1 MNLDLKHFNS
11 FTNDIIVVDG
21 FWGGGKSVIT
31 SLIGSLERVEKK
43 KVEHVYEYVCIAHS
57 AGKMDEDAAKA
68 FLKIYADLS
77 QYNNLIGREV
87 NLRWSDDSGFKN
99 NPGSLAYLKRL
110 FHPGGD
116 KVAEQISTEN
126 LALLIASHELLSVS
140 SLLYSAYGSRLK
152 LIEVVRHPI
161 HLFNNVSAYTATFE
175 RSREFTLSFELN
187 GVKIPW
193 FAASWAEEFTKA
205 SITDRALLSVARMQ
219 DSMLKA
225 IDEINAAGQPMLV
238 VSFEDSVLNT
248 EKSIKLLEQFLDRP
262 RTKRT
267 KRVLKQQNL
276 PRTQISAGK
285 ATSSFS
291 FNSDS
296 STSEA
301 EIYKKIA
308 NEITATGS
316 PSAVQE
322 FKSAI
327 SKYNLRWPSPLAALE
342 KTWV

>member
-1 MNLDLKHFNS
+1 
-11 FTNDIIVVDG
+11 
-21 FWGGGKSVIT
+21 
-31 SLIGSLERVEKK
+31 
-43 KVEHVYEYVCIAHS
+43 
-57 AGKMDEDAAKA
+57 
-68 FLKIYADLS
+68 
-77 QYNNLIGREV
+77 
-87 NLRWSDDSGFKN
+87 
-99 NPGSLAYLKRL
+99 
-110 FHPGGD
+110 
-116 KVAEQISTEN
+116 
-126 LALLIASHELLSVS
+126 
-140 SLLYSAYGSRLK
+140 
-152 LIEVVRHPI
+152 
-161 HLFNNVSAYTATFE
+161 
-175 RSREFTLSFELN
+175 
-187 GVKIPW
+187 
-193 FAASWAEEFTKA
+193 
-205 SITDRALLSVARMQ
+205 
-219 DSMLKA
+219 
-225 IDEINAAGQPMLV
+225 MLV

-327 SKYNLRWPSPLAALE
+327 SKYNLRWPSPLATLE
-342 KTWV
+342 NTWV

>member
-1 MNLDLKHFNS
+1 
-11 FTNDIIVVDG
+11 
-21 FWGGGKSVIT
+21 
-31 SLIGSLERVEKK
+31 
-43 KVEHVYEYVCIAHS
+43 
-57 AGKMDEDAAKA
+57 
-68 FLKIYADLS
+68 
-77 QYNNLIGREV
+77 
-87 NLRWSDDSGFKN
+87 
-99 NPGSLAYLKRL
+99 
-110 FHPGGD
+110 
-116 KVAEQISTEN
+116 
-126 LALLIASHELLSVS
+126 
-140 SLLYSAYGSRLK
+140 
-152 LIEVVRHPI
+152 
-161 HLFNNVSAYTATFE
+161 
-175 RSREFTLSFELN
+175 LN

-193 FAASWAEEFTKA
+193 FAASWAEEFAKA

-219 DSMLKA
+219 DSMLKS

-296 STSEA
+296 LTSEA
-301 EIYKKIA
+301 EIYKKIT

-327 SKYNLRWPSPLAALE
+327 SKYNLCWPSPLTALE
-342 KTWV
+342 DTWV